1 MSFFRDLIDGIG
13 NLGGVTPRAGKI
25 ATDSVNPKVTYR
37 NSQTGVTYRLERGR
51 RRSIGLVITTDG
63 LVIRA
68 PHWTPIY
75 EIDAAID
82 ERREWVATALEK
94 QRARLS
100 QLAELKDGGHLLF
113 RGKRLRVEVR
123 QGLFEEID
131 LSDARC
137 VVTTATGSIDR
148 ARLDRELWALAAQE
162 LPELA
167 VAMAAAADLPLTAV
181 KLSRA
186 RTLWGSCTIDGV
198 IRLNFRLVQ
207 LPKELMRHVVAHE
220 LAHLVE
226 FNHSPRFWKIVES
239 LDPLCKRNRRAVKAY
254 SVLLEL

>member
-1 MSFFRDLIDGIG
+1 MSFFRELFGDTRTQHLRGAKLASD
-13 NLGGVTPRAGKI
+13 A
-25 ATDSVNPKVTYR
+25 ANPNITYR
-37 NSQTGVTYRLERGR
+37 NSQTGVTYRLERVR

-82 ERREWVATALEK
+82 ERRDWVERSLEK

-123 QGLFEEID
+123 DGLFEEID
-131 LSDARC
+131 LSESRC
-137 VVTTATGSIDR
+137 VVTTANGAIDR
-148 ARLDRELWALAAQE
+148 ARLDQELWAIASEE

-167 VAMAAAADLPLTAV
+167 MAMADAASLPLRAV

-198 IRLNFRLVQ
+198 VRLNFRLVQ

-226 FNHSPRFWKIVES
+226 FNHSKRFWKIVES
-239 LDPLCKRNRRAVKAY
+239 IDAQTKRNRRAVKAY